1 MTAPLAPHIAEEL
14 WQRLGHPDSLA
25 YAPFP
30 AADPALA
37 AEATVELPVQ
47 VNGKVRFTVEVP
59 AGASE
64 DDVRARVTGSEE
76 FGRWV
81 DGQTVRRVVVVP
93 GRIVNVVTGP

>member
-1 MTAPLAPHIAEEL
+1 M
-14 WQRLGHPDSLA
+14 
-25 YAPFP
+25 
-30 AADPALA
+30 ADPALV

-64 DDVRARVTGSEE
+64 EDVRALVTRTGE

-81 DGQTVRRVVVVP
+81 DRQTVRRIVVVP
-93 GRIVNVVTGP
+93 GRIVNVVTGR